1 MTLMNNINRVAKIF
15 CLLFLISSC
24 SRDLYISQSYSVAF
38 SNIIKEFYGDE
49 SFITQELVNSIP
61 YASSSISFEGK
72 ESLII
77 LESINDGK
85 YIWVSADNKTFFTQ
99 NGRVISTI
107 GLLNDLYKIEM
118 PEINFDDI
126 NLKGKI
132 EYVAYYSF
140 RDPTFNN
147 LKVKIKSKRVRK
159 EEVEILG
166 VTKELVLIE
175 ENLYSSAINWKVKN
189 KYWVEPKTNFLWKSE
204 QNISPK
210 LPTLT
215 LVVTKKP
222 AI

>member
-132 EYVAYYSF
+132 EYVG
-140 RDPTFNN
+140 P
-147 LKVKIKSKRVRK
+147 I
-159 EEVEILG
+159 
-166 VTKELVLIE
+166 
-175 ENLYSSAINWKVKN
+175 
-189 KYWVEPKTNFLWKSE
+189 SE
-204 QNISPK
+204 S
-210 LPTLT
+210 
-215 LVVTKKP
+215 
-222 AI
+222 